1 MREIE
6 YGFQESMYYMYMY
19 MITHSAST
27 PRIHLIL
34 KKAMLLNIK
43 FIFIIKHFYVFF
55 VALSIL

>member
-1 MREIE
+1 MAFRNPMH
-6 YGFQESMYYMYMY
+6 YVYMC

-27 PRIHLIL
+27 ARIHLIL